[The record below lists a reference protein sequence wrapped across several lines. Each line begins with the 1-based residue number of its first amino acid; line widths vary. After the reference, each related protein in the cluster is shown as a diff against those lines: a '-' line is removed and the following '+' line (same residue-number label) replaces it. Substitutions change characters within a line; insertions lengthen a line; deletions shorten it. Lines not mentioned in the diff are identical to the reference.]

1 MADVKIMWPQLV
13 MRAPSTHYARQAWAR
28 FTQEEGQEHWRCEC
42 AEEVAA
48 FFETF
53 HFMAEA
59 SPSEED

>member
-1 MADVKIMWPQLV
+1 MWPHLV
-13 MRAPSTHYARQAWAR
+13 MRAPSMHYARQAWAR

-42 AEEVAA
+42 ADEVAA

-59 SPSEED
+59 GRSESARGFQE